1 MPQIVNELRFGNAVF
16 SADLYRRKG
25 LFFYQLVYGLGADPQ
40 DLRDLRGG
48 QRRRIAAQFFSC
60 SFFVIGNSFLL
71 HLHGRSVVFLV
82 SHIFLAVGCG
92 GEDTDRKPDNGTEV
106 GGIFLR
112 LNALSAF
119 LRVLGSA
126 VNYTASFQNTAQASS
141 DSATADTAVAII
153 IFNIFRCS
161 FSIVLSRVSVL
172 FERVSEQFE
181 INCS

>member
-16 SADLYRRKG
+16 SADLHRRKRF
-25 LFFYQLVYGLGADPQ
+25 FFYQLVYSLGADPQ
-40 DLRDLRGG
+40 DLRDLGDGKRC
-48 QRRRIAAQFFSC
+48 RIAAQFFFVF
-60 SFFVIGNSFLL
+60 FFVIGNSFLL
-71 HLHGRSVVFLV
+71 HLHGRYV
-82 SHIFLAVGCG
+82 IFLCGYIFLTVGCG

-126 VNYTASFQNTAQASS
+126 FNYTASFQNTAQTSS
-141 DSATADTAVAII
+141 DSATADTVVAII
-153 IFNIFRCS
+153 ISKILRCS

-172 FERVSEQFE
+172 FERVSEQFK